1 MTLRIIL
8 AFTIVFFTFQHIVF
22 AHKLVVEEI
31 STNQIQFRYDD
42 GTAASLVTVS
52 GYDKDNN
59 LLFTK
64 QVNKDGEVKVDSQF
78 YRLVG
83 DDGIG
88 HRVAY
93 LSQNE
98 VKIEFLSNV
107 PNWLKSL
114 LGISLLLCV
123 ASYFQFRKT
132 TKQT

>member
-1 MTLRIIL
+1 MILRIFL
-8 AFTIVFFTFQHIVF
+8 AFIIVFFTFHHLVF

-31 STNQIQFRYDD
+31 SKDEFLFRYDD

-52 GYDKDNN
+52 GYDRDNE

-64 QVNKDGEVKVDSQF
+64 KVRHDGTVMIDSYF
-78 YRLVG
+78 HRIVG

-93 LSQNE
+93 LKQSE
-98 VKIEFLSNV
+98 VKVGFLSNV

-114 LGISLLLCV
+114 LGISLLLCI
-123 ASYFQFRKT
+123 ASFFHFRKAA
-132 TKQT
+132 KQT